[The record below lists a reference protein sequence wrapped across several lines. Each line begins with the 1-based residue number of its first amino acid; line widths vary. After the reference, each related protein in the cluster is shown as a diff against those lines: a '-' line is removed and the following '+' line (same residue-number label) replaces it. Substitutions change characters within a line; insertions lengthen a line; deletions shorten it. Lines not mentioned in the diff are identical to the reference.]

1 VRTASTTSES
11 GLQVQCSSP
20 VKLRPGRESDAEA
33 LDALERE
40 IFKGRHFAGHL
51 ISRAS
56 FRRFCDSPS
65 AKLIVAQVIAQVGTQ
80 VGAHLSGYVVVL
92 YRSNSG
98 LARMYSIGVA
108 ARFRRR
114 GFARLLLAA
123 AEKDAIDRRC
133 KAMRLEV
140 RADDRGALAF
150 YESSGYRCIGRRPGY
165 YGGRVDALCF
175 DKPLVEEPPRRS

>member
-1 VRTASTTSES
+1 VRTASTIGES
-11 GLQVQCSSP
+11 GLHVERSLAA
-20 VKLRPGRESDAEA
+20 KLRPARGGDAAA

-40 IFKGRHFAGHL
+40 IFKDRQFMGHL

-65 AKLIVAQVIAQVGTQ
+65 AKLIIVQ

-92 YRSNSG
+92 YRSNSRF
-98 LARMYSIGVA
+98 ARMYSIGVA

-114 GFARLLLAA
+114 GLARALLAT
-123 AEKDAIDRRC
+123 AEKDAIERGR
-133 KAMRLEV
+133 KSMRLEV

-150 YESSGYRCIGRRPGY
+150 YESSDYRCIGRRPGY
-165 YGGRVDALCF
+165 YGGRVDALRL
-175 DKPLVEEPPRRS
+175 DKPLLEEPLRRS